1 MSLAMDKNWGS
12 WFRETARSGRG
23 VWYLEGGKLVRM
35 DYSDMYAGAFALSEI
50 LQEERGGA
58 GTFLAVIWME
68 QSPGYLQALMGVLL
82 AGGIAVPVHPRA
94 TKEEVRELCRFL
106 EAELVIVPGERISA
120 FNSSGGLTENIPYPA
135 AVMDG
140 ECGVLQR
147 LHPHGLRA
155 MITRSYSPPPET
167 SVIFM
172 SSGSTGKPKGILL
185 SDRNMLSNVRSI
197 QEYIH
202 LTADDRVLLTKSF
215 GYSSTITGEWLL
227 ALDKG
232 ADLFLFDGVLHP
244 LELIR
249 LVKAHGITFM
259 CTVPS
264 AVIPWMKSSLWKK
277 EDLATLERMII
288 VGGAVPPD
296 TLLELKK
303 RIPWVDIMPSY
314 GLTEAS
320 PRVSYL
326 PAEELWSR
334 PGSAGIPVP
343 GVEITVRRP
352 DGGEADP
359 EEQGEIFVTGPNV
372 MLGYYN
378 MPERTGETLT
388 PLGLRTRDLG
398 CKDQEGFLYVSGRG
412 DTALN
417 AGGHTVY
424 PEQIEAVLAAHPA
437 VGSVGVTSYT
447 AEEGERLAA
456 FVEQADGSAVEA
468 GELCEELYAYV
479 RSTMSPMYRPKEIRI
494 VSGLPVTNS
503 GKLDRAALR
512 IWAMEC
518 ERIVSEGRIR

>member
-1 MSLAMDKNWGS
+1 MSAAMDKEWGS
-12 WFRETARSGRG
+12 WFKETARSGKG
-23 VWYLEGGKLVRM
+23 VWYLEWGKLVRM
-35 DYSDMYAGAFALSEI
+35 DYSDMYAGALALSEI
-50 LQEERGGA
+50 LQEERDPTRA
-58 GTFLAVIWME
+58 FVAVIWMG
-68 QSPGYLQALMGVLL
+68 QSPGYLQAFMAVLL

-106 EAELVIVPGERISA
+106 EAELVIVPGERLSV
-120 FNSSGGLTENIPYPA
+120 FNSGGTLDGSVPYPA

-140 ECGVLQR
+140 ECGVMQR
-147 LHPHGLRA
+147 LHPQGMRSG
-155 MITRSYSPPPET
+155 MTRSYSPPPEA

-172 SSGSTGKPKGILL
+172 SSGSTGKPKGIML

-197 QEYIH
+197 QEYIR
-202 LTADDRVLLTKSF
+202 LTANDRVLLTKSF

-232 ADLFLFDGVLHP
+232 ADLFVFDGVLHP

-249 LVKAHGITFM
+249 LVKAHGITFL

-264 AVIPWMKSSLWKK
+264 AVIPWVKSTLWKK
-277 EDLATLERMII
+277 EDMATLERMII

-296 TLLELKK
+296 TLLELKG

-326 PAEELWSR
+326 PAEELWSK
-334 PGSAGIPVP
+334 PGSAGVPVP
-343 GVEITVRRP
+343 GVGITVRRP
-352 DGGEADP
+352 DGAEADP
-359 EEQGEIFVTGPNV
+359 GEQGEIFVSGPNV

-378 MPERTGETLT
+378 MPERTREILT
-388 PLGLRTRDLG
+388 PQGLRTRDLG
-398 CKDQEGFLYVSGRG
+398 CKDREGFLYVSGRG

-417 AGGHTVY
+417 AGGHTIY

-447 AEEGERLAA
+447 AEEGERLVA
-456 FVEQADGSAVEA
+456 FIEQAAGSPAAAE
-468 GELCEELYAYV
+468 ELCEELYAYV
-479 RSTMSPMYRPKEIRI
+479 RSTMSNMYRPKEIRI
-494 VSGLPVTNS
+494 VAGLPVTNS

-518 ERIVSEGRIR
+518 ESIVSEGGIR